1 MEKTW
6 MLADRR
12 SLRFQTGLE
21 NFLKFASAN
30 AADKS
35 SIRCPCM
42 KCCNHSGFTVVVIKG
57 HVYFNGIMTNYKN
70 WDCHGEAA
78 AMEGD
83 SGRESDSV
91 DKPEDI
97 EGEENKGEE
106 DEDEE
111 MSCIKTDL
119 KVVAGEKKAKLLLAS
134 WNLLHHEKKIVCRSF
149 FGMSVPTH
157 FSSNISNLVSM
168 EDLNLVSLKSH
179 DCHTVMQ
186 YLLPVALRSVLEKA
200 VRYAIIRFCLF
211 FKAIC
216 SKVIDVSRLKQMQAD
231 LVETVCLLEKFFP
244 PSFFD
249 IMIHLTVHLVRE
261 VEWCGPVFFRWMFP
275 FERYMKVLKEYVK
288 NRHFPEG
295 CMAEKYIVEEAVEY
309 LEECIH
315 SGGITVGIPS
325 TSKAGNYKQSR
336 PLSRPTIISV
346 YGKQMHL
353 AHLCVLQNT
362 EDVQPYIKWMAAG
375 PKNQVPTYAAYHVNG
390 VDYNT
395 KERDNVRS
403 FQNSSVTLLANAME
417 VVSVRDQNPS
427 DGAMDFYGVIRSIW
441 EVDYYKF
448 RVPMFHYDWVESTRA
463 VKVDELGFT
472 LVKLNRLGHLNDPFV
487 LATHV
492 KQIFY
497 IEDPLDAEWSV
508 VVRCPNIDYHGVD
521 DDDEVED
528 TDEQS
533 FIPAMPSVDTFD
545 DVDQNHPTRHMR
557 DGNEGIWTDN
567 SSLLGHVMA
576 PARKCLNSLGSKK
589 GQKKK
594 RAAAENIASR
604 IKATRQKPAIASD
617 SIPAAS
623 TSAQKNAADIARRI
637 DAVRQLKKAAVFG
650 TTTLDSGKTLHTSP
664 QADATLEKNATPNDE
679 AVSTLKKMKY
689 SRKAK
694 SSSVSTSAKPR
705 KKKEQISHAETPNI
719 IGGKNAADMQSYIGV
734 LARTTIPIIFDDW
747 RNVNDE
753 PKEKIWEAIL
763 EAYVIPQQCRRF
775 VLKSVGT
782 KWREFKSTLTTHYVM
797 PFKDSPEKL
806 ENPPDDCRCIPKLH
820 WSLFVEDRISEE
832 FKELRGV
839 QSAKRKLNKYNH
851 RMSRKGYAQSRVEL
865 AKKLGVSIEMLD
877 RARMWL
883 NAHSDKDCN
892 FSSPEVAK
900 TAKRIETLKKQESE
914 GSLTTV
920 GSIDVLTLA
929 LKKPEH
935 PGRVRGVGG
944 FVRPDVV
951 FDLPRKRKR
960 GGGS

>member
-1 MEKTW
+1 MDKTW

-12 SLRFQTGLE
+12 SSRFQTGFE

-35 SIRCPCM
+35 SIRCPYM
-42 KCCNHSGFTVVVIKG
+42 KCCNHNGFTVAVIKD

-78 AMEGD
+78 TMEGD
-83 SGRESDSV
+83 SGRDSESV

-111 MSCIKTDL
+111 MS
-119 KVVAGEKKAKLLLAS
+119 
-134 WNLLHHEKKIVCRSF
+134 F
-149 FGMSVPTH
+149 PTR

-168 EDLNLVSLKSH
+168 EDLKLVGLKSH

-186 YLLPVALRSVLEKA
+186 YLLPVALRSVLEK
-200 VRYAIIRFCLF
+200 
-211 FKAIC
+211 
-216 SKVIDVSRLKQMQAD
+216 
-231 LVETVCLLEKFFP
+231 P
-244 PSFFD
+244 
-249 IMIHLTVHLVRE
+249 VRE

-275 FERYMKVLKEYVK
+275 FERYMKVLKGYVK

-309 LEECIH
+309 LEERIH
-315 SGGITVGIPS
+315 SEGGITVGIPS

-336 PLSRPTIISV
+336 PLSRPTIIPV

-362 EDVQPYIKWMAAG
+362 EDVQPYIKEHNKYLELIYPNNVKNKKWMREKHNATFPDWLKERASSFFNEQSLWQVANQLRLTSDKVSQTLRWMAAG

-395 KERDNVRS
+395 KERDSVRS
-403 FQNSSVTLLANAME
+403 FQNSSVTLLANAMQ
-417 VVSVRDQNPS
+417 VSSARDQNPS

-448 RVPMFHYDWVESTRA
+448 RVPVFHCDWVESTRA

-508 VVRCPNIDYHGVD
+508 VVSCPDIDYHGVD

-545 DVDQNHPTRHMR
+545 DIDENHPTRHMR
-557 DGNEGIWTDN
+557 DGNEGIWIDN
-567 SSLLGHVMA
+567 SSLPGT
-576 PARKCLNSLGSKK
+576 
-589 GQKKK
+589 KK
-594 RAAAENIASR
+594 RAAAEVIASR
-604 IKATRQKPAIASD
+604 IKAKRQKQAIAYD

-637 DAVRQLKKAAVFG
+637 DAVRQLKKAAVSG
-650 TTTLDSGKTLHTSP
+650 TATLDSGKTLCTSP
-664 QADATLEKNATPNDE
+664 QANATLEKNATPSDE
-679 AVSTLKKMKY
+679 AMSALKKMKY
-689 SRKAK
+689 SRKAT
-694 SSSVSTSAKPR
+694 SNSVSTSAKPIR
-705 KKKEQISHAETPNI
+705 KKKEQIPHAETPNI
-719 IGGKNAADMQSYIGV
+719 TGGLRLLSRPMVTMARVTKRLIKGIKLPIESDDRGTPIGKNAADMQSYIGV
-734 LARTTIPIIFDDW
+734 LARTTIAIIFDDW
-747 RNVNDE
+747 RNVDDE
-753 PKEKIWEAIL
+753 PKEKIWEAIQ
-763 EAYVIPQQCRRF
+763 EAYVIPQ
-775 VLKSVGT
+775 
-782 KWREFKSTLTTHYVM
+782 
-797 PFKDSPEKL
+797 
-806 ENPPDDCRCIPKLH
+806 
-820 WSLFVEDRISEE
+820 
-832 FKELRGV
+832 
-839 QSAKRKLNKYNH
+839 
-851 RMSRKGYAQSRVEL
+851 
-865 AKKLGVSIEMLD
+865 
-877 RARMWL
+877 
-883 NAHSDKDCN
+883 
-892 FSSPEVAK
+892 
-900 TAKRIETLKKQESE
+900 
-914 GSLTTV
+914 
-920 GSIDVLTLA
+920 
-929 LKKPEH
+929 
-935 PGRVRGVGG
+935 
-944 FVRPDVV
+944 
-951 FDLPRKRKR
+951 
-960 GGGS
+960 